1 MIIDVTGTVLTP
13 GNDGK
18 DCLGNG
24 SHYDEFGNLIEICCE
39 QCDYFLCCNAK
50 NNKLIAK
57 SAKMP
62 YALGILIK

>member
-50 NNKLIAK
+50 NNKLNCEVCED
-57 SAKMP
+57 
-62 YALGILIK
+62 ALCPRYTN

>member
-24 SHYDEFGNLIEICCE
+24 SHYDEFGNLLEICCE

-50 NNKLIAK
+50 NNEFNCEVCEDTLCPW
-57 SAKMP
+57 STN
-62 YALGILIK
+62 